1 MQLASDSVHYRA
13 GLNVAAQ
20 LLEQL
25 LRDPAV
31 AFGPSERSFF
41 FGVARCEIVDA
52 GPCGGVTGE
61 RAVVVTAGVV
71 DVPTKRGGVEAFGG
85 EPVRHR
91 DAVQRRGLGAAL
103 HGNGELAGGAILPDL
118 FVESA

>member
-1 MQLASDSVHYRA
+1 MELTRDSVHYRA

-31 AFGPSERSFF
+31 AFGPRERSFF

-52 GPCGGVTGE
+52 GPGGGVTGQ

-71 DVPTKRGGVEAFGG
+71 DVPTKRGGVEAFADQ
-85 EPVRHR
+85 PIRHR
-91 DAVQRRGLGAAL
+91 DTVQRRWLGAAL
-103 HGNGELAGGAILPDL
+103 H
-118 FVESA
+118 